1 MSLRD
6 ENRSENNKGPKLSE
20 FVSKINLV
28 LDECYLIQMPAS
40 HICDSKGSVAPLEKS
55 QKKQMKFI
63 SIAYF

>member
-28 LDECYLIQMPAS
+28 LDECYLI
-40 HICDSKGSVAPLEKS
+40 DSKGL
-55 QKKQMKFI
+55 
-63 SIAYF
+63 